1 VPSSAFELNL
11 LYINNLQVTIY
22 NSRSIATPR
31 PRYKT
36 LIFVH
41 GCFWHRHE
49 DCKEATTPKTRT
61 EFWQDKFDKNVAR
74 DKRNIEDLEIL
85 GWNVIVIWEC
95 ELKDPDEV
103 MRSIKRRLNPQ
114 TAAYI
119 VRPTPPLLAAEEV
132 AGYSAD

>member
-1 VPSSAFELNL
+1 
-11 LYINNLQVTIY
+11 
-22 NSRSIATPR
+22 
-31 PRYKT
+31 
-36 LIFVH
+36 VH

-61 EFWQDKFDKNVAR
+61 EFWQNKFDKNVAR
-74 DKRNIEDLEIL
+74 DKRNIKDLETL
-85 GWNVIVIWEC
+85 GWNVIVVWEC

-103 MRSIKRRLNPQ
+103 MRLIKRRLDPQ

-132 AGYSAD
+132 AGYSAEKRRSSKVRPFDKLRAGEF

>member
-1 VPSSAFELNL
+1 MLQKSLCSLRSLWINKTTKQKLCALRASARN
-11 LYINNLQVTIY
+11 
-22 NSRSIATPR
+22 
-31 PRYKT
+31 
-36 LIFVH
+36 
-41 GCFWHRHE
+41 
-49 DCKEATTPKTRT
+49 
-61 EFWQDKFDKNVAR
+61 KFDKNVAR

-85 GWNVIVIWEC
+85 GWNVIVVWEC

-132 AGYSAD
+132 AGYRSR